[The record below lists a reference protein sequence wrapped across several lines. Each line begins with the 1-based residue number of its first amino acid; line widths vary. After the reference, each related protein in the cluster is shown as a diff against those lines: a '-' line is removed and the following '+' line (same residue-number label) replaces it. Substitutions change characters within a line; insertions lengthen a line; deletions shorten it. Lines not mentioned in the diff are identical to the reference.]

1 MSRSGAV
8 SAHDGVRTERPRR
21 RRVLL
26 VLLAL
31 VALLGIGVVGCGDDD
46 RVTVSRRDEG
56 GSAGTSA
63 VGTTTPGAGPVT
75 TGPGPAASTAPPTL
89 PPSTTTGPT
98 PGSPT
103 APATAPAT
111 SVPVSEPST
120 TAPLPDGA
128 VDLGSGVHLVVPAG
142 WDIEWDDLGPIITD
156 GVDHAALEV
165 HVRPAGEDPAVALQA
180 YVDGFDADFDA
191 VAYSP
196 VTWRDT
202 FGTGRV
208 TVQQYGLYYTTYA
221 ADDGVGDRGGL
232 YALVRAD
239 GLTLLIDVW
248 NEGGGTGLPDA
259 TADQLRQSLLAAPP
273 VGDAVVRPVTPPFR
287 VDTVHTQVVID
298 ELTGFTLA
306 PGFEVVAEGPG
317 WARASDGWY
326 DVELHAYAGI
336 ESLDAAM
343 AEADLLVRE
352 RYTDVVYEPEDQVD
366 EQLADLG
373 LARRSLPWTALF
385 TVDGTPCGGIT
396 TAWWA
401 ATDEVAH
408 LYLEGFTWLDGD
420 TIPSE
425 AEASFMFDSAAMS
438 IPAAGSTVAIAPAV
452 TVTR

>member
-1 MSRSGAV
+1 
-8 SAHDGVRTERPRR
+8 
-21 RRVLL
+21 
-26 VLLAL
+26 
-31 VALLGIGVVGCGDDD
+31 
-46 RVTVSRRDEG
+46 
-56 GSAGTSA
+56 
-63 VGTTTPGAGPVT
+63 
-75 TGPGPAASTAPPTL
+75 
-89 PPSTTTGPT
+89 
-98 PGSPT
+98 
-103 APATAPAT
+103 
-111 SVPVSEPST
+111 VPVSEPST

-385 TVDGTPCGGIT
+385 TVDGTPSDGGNGGRGAVDSPGDRIRERFEANRKLDSRLALDQSVNQTLSRTIMTKVT
-396 TAWWA
+396 TLIVV
-401 ATDEVAH
+401 VA
-408 LYLEGFTWLDGD
+408 LLVLGGSALRGF
-420 TIPSE
+420 SE
-425 AEASFMFDSAAMS
+425 ALVIGILVGTYSSIYISSAVALDLGLKAEHVFPTVRSKEVDSL
-438 IPAAGSTVAIAPAV
+438 P
-452 TVTR
+452 